1 MHDDHRI
8 IDERME
14 KYGSF
19 LIRLHLKV
27 PLPRRIEE
35 SSSRREGRVEKFS
48 SNFAKILIL
57 QNTKFKN
64 FTKNFVKL
72 QKRKILQPPYVGVEW
87 GGGAVH
93 ASHVAYYFSDASPQ
107 SFFALFSRVIDV
119 SRHASSCFKY
129 AIKNWT
135 RHKFQ
140 RSASTPPPGGH
151 PLYPFIFQPNRRSI
165 LAVNLTP
172 PCPVFRDW
180 STVFQCFV
188 TES

>member
-1 MHDDHRI
+1 MFN
-8 IDERME
+8 
-14 KYGSF
+14 KNNLY
-19 LIRLHLKV
+19 IRAGL
-27 PLPRRIEE
+27 
-35 SSSRREGRVEKFS
+35 
-48 SNFAKILIL
+48 
-57 QNTKFKN
+57 
-64 FTKNFVKL
+64 
-72 QKRKILQPPYVGVEW
+72 
-87 GGGAVH
+87 

-180 STVFQCFV
+180 STVFQCFLTESSVFQYFTTEIVLQMFRDWSIVFKTFCYWRIVFQCFV
-188 TES
+188 TEA